1 MKHNLAVFTL
11 CFVIGL
17 FALNRVSLAQTQ
29 NNTTGSNTAITGGYT
44 SNSTSTFQSGSS
56 SNSTTSTSNTT
67 NAYSGDTRV
76 TSPATA
82 PSMSAYS
89 QDLCLV
95 GYSAGV
101 STFGLGVTGGSYS
114 SDLNCERIKLSK
126 VLNDLGMKV
135 AAVSILCQD
144 PRVFFAMEQ
153 SGTPCPFEGKI
164 GAEANAAW
172 LKYDKLRPDYNQY
185 VDKLVVIENARKE
198 EELKKLNGGTTEKK

>member
-1 MKHNLAVFTL
+1 
-11 CFVIGL
+11 
-17 FALNRVSLAQTQ
+17 
-29 NNTTGSNTAITGGYT
+29 
-44 SNSTSTFQSGSS
+44 
-56 SNSTTSTSNTT
+56 
-67 NAYSGDTRV
+67 
-76 TSPATA
+76 
-82 PSMSAYS
+82 
-89 QDLCLV
+89 
-95 GYSAGV
+95 
-101 STFGLGVTGGSYS
+101 
-114 SDLNCERIKLSK
+114 
-126 VLNDLGMKV
+126 MKV

>member
-1 MKHNLAVFTL
+1 MKHNLAVFIL

-29 NNTTGSNTAITGGYT
+29 TNTSGSNTAITGGYT

>member
-1 MKHNLAVFTL
+1 MKRLFGLSL
-11 CFVIGL
+11 CFMISFWQVLGTS
-17 FALNRVSLAQTQ
+17 ALGQTQ
-29 NNTTGSNTAITGGYT
+29 TNTSGSNTAITGGYT
-44 SNSTSTFQSGSS
+44 STSNSTFQSGSS
-56 SNSTTSTSNTT
+56 SNTTSTTSNTT

-76 TSPATA
+76 TASATA

-95 GYSAGV
+95 GYSAGL
-101 STFGLGVTGGSYS
+101 STFGVGVTGGSYK
-114 SDLNCERIKLSK
+114 SDENCERIKLSK

-164 GAEANAAW
+164 GSEATTQW

-185 VDKLVVIENARKE
+185 VDKLKVIEDARKE
-198 EELKKLNGGTTEKK
+198 EERKKAETTEKK

>member
-1 MKHNLAVFTL
+1 M
-11 CFVIGL
+11 
-17 FALNRVSLAQTQ
+17 
-29 NNTTGSNTAITGGYT
+29 
-44 SNSTSTFQSGSS
+44 
-56 SNSTTSTSNTT
+56 
-67 NAYSGDTRV
+67 D
-76 TSPATA
+76 
-82 PSMSAYS
+82 
-89 QDLCLV
+89 
-95 GYSAGV
+95 
-101 STFGLGVTGGSYS
+101 
-114 SDLNCERIKLSK
+114 CERIKLSK

-198 EELKKLNGGTTEKK
+198 EELKKANGGTTEKK